1 MTTQNNTNKVHHAA
15 CNVNFAWAKG
25 CNCNGGQIPKAE
37 ARAEQNTRIFVEQDC
52 TFEAQGR
59 KFESGGAFVSPSHI
73 IAYPKENGVLG
84 DWHGNAIG
92 TWRAVSTWKTPR
104 SYMSSTMSQI
114 EAVVDGIRYT
124 GRGAG
129 EGMIFKGK
137 AKK

>member
-1 MTTQNNTNKVHHAA
+1 MQNNT
-15 CNVNFAWAKG
+15 
-25 CNCNGGQIPKAE
+25 QEPKAS
-37 ARAEQNTRIFVEQDC
+37 AGLKRALYIEQDC

-59 KFESGGAFVSPSHI
+59 KFTSGGAIVSPNYI
-73 IAYPKENGVLG
+73 IAYPRENGVLG
-84 DWHGNAIG
+84 NWHGEPIG

-114 EAVVDGIRYT
+114 EATVNGIRYT